1 MFSKKNDYSSLV
13 MVDFGLATSE
23 LLDKYIFIFY
33 IDFYFQ
39 NVEHLAMLH
48 QKYYHYYQII
58 NIQQKL
64 ICLVVV
70 AYFINF

>member
-23 LLDKYIFIFY
+23 LLDKYIYIKYFY

-48 QKYYHYYQII
+48 QKY
-58 NIQQKL
+58 
-64 ICLVVV
+64 
-70 AYFINF
+70 